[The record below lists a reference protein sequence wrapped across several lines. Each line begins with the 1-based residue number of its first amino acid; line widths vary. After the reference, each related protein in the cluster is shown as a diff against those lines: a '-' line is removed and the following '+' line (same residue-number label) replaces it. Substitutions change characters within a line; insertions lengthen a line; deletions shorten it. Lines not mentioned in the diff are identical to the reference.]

1 MSTLS
6 FHFHGYQPGDIVR
19 WREPDPLRPQT
30 FEERR
35 SPVGLRIGPE
45 RIEGT
50 NWTDAVLRT
59 YGRMGSVLQRSSGS
73 ASVEIEPRT
82 LVWLLER
89 DPSANRENRSEYDQ
103 VIAGFVMTA
112 PFHPILP
119 HLHRQEREALF
130 DMMIDFYSPLIH
142 RSRGH
147 PMGVCLPEAAYS
159 RDTMDRL
166 RGSARTAVLERQA
179 LPNCIEHA
187 DVVVDR

>member
-50 NWTDAVLRT
+50 NWTDAALRT
-59 YGRMGSVLQRSSGS
+59 YGRICSVLHRSSCS
-73 ASVEIEPRT
+73 ASVDIESQT

-89 DPSANRENRSEYDQ
+89 DPSATN
-103 VIAGFVMTA
+103 
-112 PFHPILP
+112 
-119 HLHRQEREALF
+119 
-130 DMMIDFYSPLIH
+130 
-142 RSRGH
+142 
-147 PMGVCLPEAAYS
+147 
-159 RDTMDRL
+159 DTM
-166 RGSARTAVLERQA
+166 SASY
-179 LPNCIEHA
+179 HA
-187 DVVVDR
+187 TSV